1 MAGLR
6 INPACTTRNLRSALL
21 STGRFTAH
29 TKALYLTD
37 DSHARR
43 GGIFLKEG
51 SHAVMALENGAQA
64 DSINAAHTSPQTA
77 VDVSAY
83 QGTIDW
89 KRVKNAG
96 IRYAVLRGVTK
107 NGSLDSAFER
117 NYTNAIQNDIRL
129 LGVYQFSYAL
139 NEEDARNAA
148 HTMIRKLNGRKLPIW
163 LDLEWAEQ
171 RKLGKDKVTAIAG
184 TYIHTCRESGYTCD
198 IYSNLDWYKNVYH
211 ARTQKPRMQILDRTI
226 SRRRH
231 RHRKRTFKT
240 ECRRMHVAVFF
251 KRIRRW
257 HNRKRRYEYDLRHG
271 AFVRTAVRFNS
282 SRRVSAPHRP
292 VPAYTAVKY
301 ITIQINYKIERQ
313 CPR

>member
-6 INPACTTRNLRSALL
+6 ISPACTTRNLRSALL

-96 IRYAVLRGVTK
+96 ILPVESRAERRLRVVQAGLIR
-107 NGSLDSAFER
+107 SP
-117 NYTNAIQNDIRL
+117 AI
-129 LGVYQFSYAL
+129 
-139 NEEDARNAA
+139 
-148 HTMIRKLNGRKLPIW
+148 M
-163 LDLEWAEQ
+163 
-171 RKLGKDKVTAIAG
+171 
-184 TYIHTCRESGYTCD
+184 
-198 IYSNLDWYKNVYH
+198 
-211 ARTQKPRMQILDRTI
+211 
-226 SRRRH
+226 
-231 RHRKRTFKT
+231 
-240 ECRRMHVAVFF
+240 
-251 KRIRRW
+251 
-257 HNRKRRYEYDLRHG
+257 
-271 AFVRTAVRFNS
+271 
-282 SRRVSAPHRP
+282 
-292 VPAYTAVKY
+292 
-301 ITIQINYKIERQ
+301 
-313 CPR
+313 